1 MSSTSAR
8 YFNPL
13 RIAAYVLV
21 LYFLGHTW
29 GALLS
34 TPAFGTA
41 GDAVLSAMK
50 SVRFACDGSN
60 CTWFGFYLGFG
71 WFVSIF
77 FLLSAAVA
85 WFLGGLDARDQR
97 VVTPIAWM
105 LFLAHAAGMI
115 LAWRYFFLTPLIF
128 STVTAALLGFHCV
141 RAMRASEPR
150 TAAQA
155 SL

>member
-1 MSSTSAR
+1 VSSISAR

-21 LYFLGHTW
+21 LYCLGHTS

-34 TPAFGTA
+34 TPAFGA
-41 GDAVLSAMK
+41 EANAVLSAMK
-50 SVRFACDGSN
+50 SVHFACESSD

-71 WFVSIF
+71 WFVSIL

-97 VVTPIAWM
+97 VVAPIAWV
-105 LFLAHAAGMI
+105 LFLAHAAGI
-115 LAWRYFFLTPLIF
+115 VLAWRYFFLTPLIF
-128 STVTAALLGFHCV
+128 STLTTVLLGFHCV
-141 RAMRASEPR
+141 RVMRAND
-150 TAAQA
+150 AAAGAQRP
-155 SL
+155 